1 MAQDNWWQNDAPV
14 GNAPA
19 PQQPRTSAPPP
30 FIPGVVTPRQ
40 QASEIRANNA
50 EIRAQQDQA
59 IQMERLRLEKE
70 KAAKDKGAGSLDPK
84 TQEGQK
90 NIARGILV
98 NSGVNLE
105 TGEDPVSDL
114 IRGSTSGKLQ
124 HFGADVYGSVTGDPT
139 SGMENI
145 ARLAT
150 IGNDMVLQMSGGS
163 LGAQISNSDRDF
175 IAARMGDIANPDKTA
190 GERLAAWD
198 QVKKRLAA
206 ISGMPQ
212 ATGATV
218 PGSGAIPPAGGNP
231 PSGNAPIDLKPL
243 PDANSVEKPVVGDMS
258 GFKQVASGQMRNEP
272 SPEDKATTDHINQMW
287 LNGASMAEINGYLS
301 AKGYPPSGAP
311 TPEQAKYYR
320 SHGGPF
326 QINRFVPQSE
336 RQKAAAGPVGAYAAG
351 AADSLTFGFSDELAG
366 GANAALGGD
375 YTQARDSFQGNK
387 TAMAETHPLANVMG
401 NISGAIMT
409 GPVARAAG
417 LQFAP
422 NATRAAGAA
431 MAANP
436 VATSAGL
443 GALYG
448 AGMDNENRLRGAVL
462 GGLTGGAV
470 GKGMQ
475 SVAPAFNALAQS
487 RVGQSVKNAMGGG
500 TAAGTVPP
508 AELIAAG
515 KANNTRV
522 MTSDAFPPTTALGKT
537 ARMTGE
543 NIPFIGTA
551 GGRAAQQAERTAAV
565 TRFAKEFQAEEGSI
579 DKVTKNLIK
588 TRGKQISDLTTAK
601 NSVIES
607 VPGTVPANNTLTALD
622 GKIAELTARNTAS
635 SRELAGILQGMRKDF
650 EGKTLPQLEAM
661 RADELSS
668 AFKSDS
674 MAHIRDLGEKTMR
687 SLYAPLKEDM
697 AAFIKA
703 NGKPGDFNK
712 WSTANAKLSSMMD
725 DLKSSKFKSTLNN
738 ADTTPEDVAR
748 LLFSKTPSDVKRLV
762 NDLSP
767 KGQDKARSA
776 IIAHALDKST
786 DDATGAVSPDKFLNA
801 MMALKPS
808 TEALFKG
815 DHGARLDGLIM
826 LLGGTRR
833 AAGAN
838 AEISNGMQAAK
849 LSVAGLAVTN
859 PKIGIPAG
867 LLARAYESPV
877 VRDLLVKL
885 GRSKAGSPAEKAT
898 RNRLADIITRLSVQ
912 KTSGAANDTF
922 GTIFGQSPSRA
933 AAQDESN

>member
-1 MAQDNWWQNDAPV
+1 
-14 GNAPA
+14 
-19 PQQPRTSAPPP
+19 
-30 FIPGVVTPRQ
+30 
-40 QASEIRANNA
+40 
-50 EIRAQQDQA
+50 
-59 IQMERLRLEKE
+59 
-70 KAAKDKGAGSLDPK
+70 
-84 TQEGQK
+84 
-90 NIARGILV
+90 
-98 NSGVNLE
+98 
-105 TGEDPVSDL
+105 
-114 IRGSTSGKLQ
+114 
-124 HFGADVYGSVTGDPT
+124 
-139 SGMENI
+139 
-145 ARLAT
+145 
-150 IGNDMVLQMSGGS
+150 
-163 LGAQISNSDRDF
+163 
-175 IAARMGDIANPDKTA
+175 
-190 GERLAAWD
+190 
-198 QVKKRLAA
+198 
-206 ISGMPQ
+206 
-212 ATGATV
+212 
-218 PGSGAIPPAGGNP
+218 
-231 PSGNAPIDLKPL
+231 
-243 PDANSVEKPVVGDMS
+243 
-258 GFKQVASGQMRNEP
+258 
-272 SPEDKATTDHINQMW
+272 
-287 LNGASMAEINGYLS
+287 
-301 AKGYPPSGAP
+301 
-311 TPEQAKYYR
+311 
-320 SHGGPF
+320 
-326 QINRFVPQSE
+326 
-336 RQKAAAGPVGAYAAG
+336 
-351 AADSLTFGFSDELAG
+351 
-366 GANAALGGD
+366 
-375 YTQARDSFQGNK
+375 
-387 TAMAETHPLANVMG
+387 
-401 NISGAIMT
+401 MT
-409 GPVARAAG
+409 GPIARAAG

-470 GKGMQ
+470 GKGVQ

-601 NSVIES
+601 NSVIDS
-607 VPGTVPANNTLTALD
+607 VPGTVPANNTLAALD

-635 SRELAGILQGMRKDF
+635 SRELAGILKGMRKDF

-867 LLARAYESPV
+867 ILARAYESPV

-885 GRSKAGSPAEKAT
+885 GRSKAGSPAEDAT
-898 RNRLADIITRLSVQ
+898 RNRLVDIITRLSVQ